1 MRHGSDGANKKVAR
15 KADWEQ
21 SQSRAGIRE
30 GANRPTLSLAT
41 ASALKS
47 SFYCTDA
54 DAYPTI
60 NSRDTVGNL
69 MDLEVTLEPTLEEKP
84 EYVLVFVYISVIF

>member
-1 MRHGSDGANKKVAR
+1 MRHGSDGSNKKVAR

-30 GANRPTLSLAT
+30 EGANRPTLSLAT
-41 ASALKS
+41 ASALNP

-60 NSRDTVGNL
+60 NTRDTVGNL

-84 EYVLVFVYISVIF
+84 EYVFVDISVIF

>member
-15 KADWEQ
+15 KVDWEQ

-30 GANRPTLSLAT
+30 GANRPTLSLA
-41 ASALKS
+41 SALNP

-84 EYVLVFVYISVIF
+84 EYVFVDISVIF